1 MFHFSSCGF
10 TPDVPTQIRESM
22 QIDQRTHTTYV
33 DDYDPPKKSKKSR
46 VEEEVQDNKSREEE
60 VKENTHVQKVSR
72 RTSARIL
79 KGKQNISDSTHDLK
93 QKRKRGAILVADEA
107 VLKDQIPLNKKKK
120 IVAEVKPQEAVPEEK
135 DHIGDD
141 SGQEDDDDFLDD
153 IMPMTKKCNMDIVFK
168 ELEKDPKF
176 QGVGEWLKGIE
187 DDALLST
194 VEPVVQANV
203 PGFVST
209 EAVGKLG
216 AGSKLP
222 EFVPPQSMGNLQV
235 GTRLPGFVR
244 PESMGNVGV
253 GAKLPGFGSTFR
265 LSSSSPGIVKERSP
279 VYSQIQKML
288 RTRTSETETPTPRG
302 SLPLDLETMHQE
314 QKQEEV
320 RVDEVLVLD
329 IGSKREESIEECL
342 VQRDV
347 SRSSDRPLEI
357 EDFEKYLT
365 GDNENEQKNNNDGED
380 DISNLKGKNS
390 DTEGVENSNSV
401 QKSGAED
408 DIVHAEVE
416 VENAAIRNSEKERV
430 ENSNL
435 VQKSGP
441 EDDIVNAEV
450 EIENAAIRNSDE
462 ERVKN
467 SNSIQKSGAEDDI
480 VNEEVDIENAAIRNS
495 DEERVENSHSVQ
507 KSGAEDDIVNEEV
520 DVENAAIRNSD
531 EERVENSNSV
541 QKSGDEHDIWNAEV
555 DVQNTEGRNS
565 GYPERV
571 ENSNFESE
579 EEDANPTTKEENP
592 TMEEENTEKEETEN
606 EDSEA
611 IYSSEEES
619 MAIDEVENLDDEDL
633 EEDSQSDSSSSEE
646 DQAENNS
653 GNPEDISKPDQPE
666 NREQLNIA
674 DFEKSG
680 EQEDIVA
687 EKINEPGWRFVNYFS
702 ASHRIPKALDVMRA
716 KGIVIPLSEICRMYL
731 GINRDTVAVYMSSCK
746 MKCCYKVFR
755 SRKFQNLVLRST
767 SSLNVD
773 TLDKKLQDVT
783 TSVLSGNTH
792 NSAGKSS
799 DTEGENYLLLPSY
812 FLSRAKEQAHI
823 KCEIII
829 LAQIVLIF
837 FSFKLKKPESLKAM
851 VPSMK
856 ERTVV
861 PVSKRKV
868 NIMPETKVS
877 GKESGD
883 TRRQRNETGWNTR
896 IN

>member
-1 MFHFSSCGF
+1 M
-10 TPDVPTQIRESM
+10 
-22 QIDQRTHTTYV
+22 
-33 DDYDPPKKSKKSR
+33 
-46 VEEEVQDNKSREEE
+46 
-60 VKENTHVQKVSR
+60 
-72 RTSARIL
+72 
-79 KGKQNISDSTHDLK
+79 
-93 QKRKRGAILVADEA
+93 
-107 VLKDQIPLNKKKK
+107 KDQIPLNKKKK
-120 IVAEVKPQEAVPEEK
+120 IVAEVKPQEAVPDQK
-135 DHIGDD
+135 DHIGDSEIHSPMLVDD

-153 IMPMTKKCNMDIVFK
+153 IMPMTKKCNMDIIYK

-176 QGVGEWLKGIE
+176 QTVSKWLKEIE
-187 DDALLST
+187 DDDILST

-209 EAVGKLG
+209 EAVGNLG

-222 EFVPPQSMGNLQV
+222 EFVPPESMGNLRV
-235 GTRLPGFVR
+235 GMRLPGFVQ
-244 PESMGNVGV
+244 PESMGNVGAGSKLPEFV
-253 GAKLPGFGSTFR
+253 PTQTVGDFRAGAKLPGFGSTFR
-265 LSSSSPGIVKERSP
+265 LSSSLPGIVKERSL

-288 RTRTSETETPTPRG
+288 RTHTSETETLTPRA
-302 SLPLDLETMHQE
+302 SLPLDVETMHQEE

-320 RVDEVLVLD
+320 HVDEVLVLD

-347 SRSSDRPLEI
+347 SRSSDGPLEI
-357 EDFEKYLT
+357 EEFEKYLT
-365 GDNENEQKNNNDGED
+365 GDNETEQKNNNDGED
-380 DISNLKGKNS
+380 DILNVKGKNS

-408 DIVHAEVE
+408 DIV
-416 VENAAIRNSEKERV
+416 
-430 ENSNL
+430 
-435 VQKSGP
+435 
-441 EDDIVNAEV
+441 NAEV
-450 EIENAAIRNSDE
+450 EIENAAIRNSD
-462 ERVKN
+462 K
-467 SNSIQKSGAEDDI
+467 
-480 VNEEVDIENAAIRNS
+480 
-495 DEERVENSHSVQ
+495 ERVENSNSVQ
-507 KSGAEDDIVNEEV
+507 KSGAEDDIVNAEV
-520 DVENAAIRNSD
+520 EIENC
-531 EERVENSNSV
+531 SNSV
-541 QKSGDEHDIWNAEV
+541 PLETQTKNELKTVIQFKRVGMKHDIWNAEV
-555 DVQNTEGRNS
+555 DVRNTEGRNS
-565 GYPERV
+565 GDPERV
-571 ENSNFESE
+571 ENSNSKSD

-592 TMEEENTEKEETEN
+592 TTEEENTEVEETEN
-606 EDSEA
+606 EDSEG
-611 IYSSEEES
+611 IYSSEEEG

-646 DQAENNS
+646 EDLAGNNS
-653 GNPEDISKPDQPE
+653 GNPEDISKPEQPE
-666 NREQLNIA
+666 NHEELNIA
-674 DFEKSG
+674 KFEKSG

-687 EKINEPGWRFVNYFS
+687 EKINEPGGRFVNYFS
-702 ASHRIPKALDVMRA
+702 ASHRIPKALDVMRT
-716 KGIVIPLSEICRMYL
+716 KGNVIPLSEICRMYL

-755 SRKFQNLVLRST
+755 SRKFQNLVVHST

-773 TLDKKLQDVT
+773 TLDKKLQDIT

-799 DTEGENYLLLPSY
+799 DTEGENYLPLPSY
-812 FLSRAKEQAHI
+812 FLSRAKEQANI

-829 LAQIVLIF
+829 LDQIVLIF

-877 GKESGD
+877 GKESRD
-883 TRRQRNETGWNTR
+883 TRRQRNKTGSNTR

>member
-1 MFHFSSCGF
+1 
-10 TPDVPTQIRESM
+10 
-22 QIDQRTHTTYV
+22 
-33 DDYDPPKKSKKSR
+33 
-46 VEEEVQDNKSREEE
+46 
-60 VKENTHVQKVSR
+60 
-72 RTSARIL
+72 
-79 KGKQNISDSTHDLK
+79 
-93 QKRKRGAILVADEA
+93 
-107 VLKDQIPLNKKKK
+107 
-120 IVAEVKPQEAVPEEK
+120 
-135 DHIGDD
+135 
-141 SGQEDDDDFLDD
+141 
-153 IMPMTKKCNMDIVFK
+153 
-168 ELEKDPKF
+168 
-176 QGVGEWLKGIE
+176 
-187 DDALLST
+187 
-194 VEPVVQANV
+194 
-203 PGFVST
+203 
-209 EAVGKLG
+209 
-216 AGSKLP
+216 
-222 EFVPPQSMGNLQV
+222 
-235 GTRLPGFVR
+235 
-244 PESMGNVGV
+244 MGNVGA

-265 LSSSSPGIVKERSP
+265 LSSSSPGIVKECSP

-288 RTRTSETETPTPRG
+288 RTHTSETETLTPHG
-302 SLPLDLETMHQE
+302 SLPLDLETTHQE

-329 IGSKREESIEECL
+329 IGSKMEESTEESL
-342 VQRDV
+342 VQRNV
-347 SRSSDRPLEI
+347 SRSSDGPLEI
-357 EDFEKYLT
+357 EEFEKYLT
-365 GDNENEQKNNNDGED
+365 GNNENEQKNNNDGED
-380 DISNLKGKNS
+380 DISNLEGKNS

-430 ENSNL
+430 ENSN
-435 VQKSGP
+435 
-441 EDDIVNAEV
+441 
-450 EIENAAIRNSDE
+450 
-462 ERVKN
+462 
-467 SNSIQKSGAEDDI
+467 
-480 VNEEVDIENAAIRNS
+480 
-495 DEERVENSHSVQ
+495 SVQ
-507 KSGAEDDIVNEEV
+507 KSGAEDDIVHAEV
-520 DVENAAIRNSD
+520 DIENAAIRNSD

-555 DVQNTEGRNS
+555 DVRNTEGRNS

-571 ENSNFESE
+571 ENSNSESE

-592 TMEEENTEKEETEN
+592 TTEEENTEKEETEN

-619 MAIDEVENLDDEDL
+619 MAIDEVENLDDDDL
-633 EEDSQSDSSSSEE
+633 EEDSQIDSSSSEE
-646 DQAENNS
+646 DLAENNS
-653 GNPEDISKPDQPE
+653 GNPEDVLKPDQPE

-674 DFEKSG
+674 NFEKSG

-687 EKINEPGWRFVNYFS
+687 EKINEPGGRFVNYFS

-716 KGIVIPLSEICRMYL
+716 KGNVIPLSEICRMYL
-731 GINRDTVAVYMSSCK
+731 GINRDMVAVYMSSCK

-829 LAQIVLIF
+829 LAQIVLIC

-851 VPSMK
+851 VPSTK
-856 ERTVV
+856 ERTIV

-868 NIMPETKVS
+868 NITPETKVS

>member
-1 MFHFSSCGF
+1 
-10 TPDVPTQIRESM
+10 
-22 QIDQRTHTTYV
+22 
-33 DDYDPPKKSKKSR
+33 
-46 VEEEVQDNKSREEE
+46 
-60 VKENTHVQKVSR
+60 
-72 RTSARIL
+72 
-79 KGKQNISDSTHDLK
+79 
-93 QKRKRGAILVADEA
+93 
-107 VLKDQIPLNKKKK
+107 
-120 IVAEVKPQEAVPEEK
+120 
-135 DHIGDD
+135 
-141 SGQEDDDDFLDD
+141 
-153 IMPMTKKCNMDIVFK
+153 
-168 ELEKDPKF
+168 
-176 QGVGEWLKGIE
+176 
-187 DDALLST
+187 
-194 VEPVVQANV
+194 
-203 PGFVST
+203 
-209 EAVGKLG
+209 
-216 AGSKLP
+216 
-222 EFVPPQSMGNLQV
+222 
-235 GTRLPGFVR
+235 
-244 PESMGNVGV
+244 
-253 GAKLPGFGSTFR
+253 
-265 LSSSSPGIVKERSP
+265 
-279 VYSQIQKML
+279 ML

-302 SLPLDLETMHQE
+302 SLPLDLETTHQE

-347 SRSSDRPLEI
+347 SRSSDGPLEI
-357 EDFEKYLT
+357 EEFEKYLT

-380 DISNLKGKNS
+380 DISNVEGKNS

-408 DIVHAEVE
+408 DIVNAEVE
-416 VENAAIRNSEKERV
+416 IENAAIRNSDEERV
-430 ENSNL
+430 ENSNS
-435 VQKSGP
+435 VQKSGA

-462 ERVKN
+462 ERVEN
-467 SNSIQKSGAEDDI
+467 SN
-480 VNEEVDIENAAIRNS
+480 
-495 DEERVENSHSVQ
+495 SVQ

-520 DVENAAIRNSD
+520 DIENAAIRNSD

-555 DVQNTEGRNS
+555 DVRNTEGRNS
-565 GYPERV
+565 GDPERV
-571 ENSNFESE
+571 ENSNSESD

-592 TMEEENTEKEETEN
+592 TTEEENTEVEETEN

-611 IYSSEEES
+611 IYSSEEEG

-646 DQAENNS
+646 EDLAGNNS
-653 GNPEDISKPDQPE
+653 GNPEDVSKPEQPE

-674 DFEKSG
+674 EFEKSG

-687 EKINEPGWRFVNYFS
+687 EKINEPGGRFVNYFS

-716 KGIVIPLSEICRMYL
+716 KGNVIPLSEICRMYL

-755 SRKFQNLVLRST
+755 SRKFQNLVVRST

-799 DTEGENYLLLPSY
+799 DTEGENYLPLPSY
-812 FLSRAKEQAHI
+812 FLSRAKEQANI

-829 LAQIVLIF
+829 LDQIVLIF

-851 VPSMK
+851 VPSTK

-868 NIMPETKVS
+868 NITPETKVS

-883 TRRQRNETGWNTR
+883 TRRQRNETGSNTR

>member
-1 MFHFSSCGF
+1 MFHFSGHGF
-10 TPDVPTQIRESM
+10 TPDVPTQIHESM
-22 QIDQRTHTTYV
+22 QIDQHTHTTYE
-33 DDYDPPKKSKKSR
+33 DDYDPPKKSKKSW

-60 VKENTHVQKVSR
+60 VKDNTHVQKVSR

-93 QKRKRGAILVADEA
+93 QKQKRGAILVEDEA

-120 IVAEVKPQEAVPEEK
+120 IVAEVKPREAVPNEK
-135 DHIGDD
+135 DYVGDD

-153 IMPMTKKCNMDIVFK
+153 IMPMTKKCNMDIIFK

-187 DDALLST
+187 DDAMLST
-194 VEPVVQANV
+194 VEPVVQAHV

-222 EFVPPQSMGNLQV
+222 ESVPPQSMGNLRV
-235 GTRLPGFVR
+235 GLRLPGFVR

-253 GAKLPGFGSTFR
+253 GDKLPGFGSTFR

-288 RTRTSETETPTPRG
+288 RTRTSETETPTPCG
-302 SLPLDLETMHQE
+302 LLPLDLETTHQE

-320 RVDEVLVLD
+320 HVDEVLVLD

-347 SRSSDRPLEI
+347 SRSSDGLLEI
-357 EDFEKYLT
+357 EEFEKYLT

-380 DISNLKGKNS
+380 DISNLEGKNS

-401 QKSGAED
+401 QKSG
-408 DIVHAEVE
+408 
-416 VENAAIRNSEKERV
+416 
-430 ENSNL
+430 
-435 VQKSGP
+435 P

-450 EIENAAIRNSDE
+450 EIENTAIRNSDQE
-462 ERVKN
+462 L
-467 SNSIQKSGAEDDI
+467 
-480 VNEEVDIENAAIRNS
+480 
-495 DEERVENSHSVQ
+495 
-507 KSGAEDDIVNEEV
+507 
-520 DVENAAIRNSD
+520 
-531 EERVENSNSV
+531 VENSNSV
-541 QKSGDEHDIWNAEV
+541 QKSGNEHDIWKAEV
-555 DVQNTEGRNS
+555 DVRNTEGRNS
-565 GYPERV
+565 GDPERV
-571 ENSNFESE
+571 ENSNSESD

-592 TMEEENTEKEETEN
+592 TTEEENTEVEETENEDSEYDEEDANPTTKEENPTTEEENAEVEETEN

-611 IYSSEEES
+611 IYSSEEQG
-619 MAIDEVENLDDEDL
+619 MAIVENLDDEDL

-646 DQAENNS
+646 DLAENNS
-653 GNPEDISKPDQPE
+653 GNPEDVSKPDQPE

-674 DFEKSG
+674 DFEKSS

-687 EKINEPGWRFVNYFS
+687 EKINEPGGRFVNYFS
-702 ASHRIPKALDVMRA
+702 ASHRIPKALDVMCA
-716 KGIVIPLSEICRMYL
+716 KGNVIPLSEICRMYL

-773 TLDKKLQDVT
+773 TLDKKLQDIT

-823 KCEIII
+823 KCGIII

-837 FSFKLKKPESLKAM
+837 FHLS
-851 VPSMK
+851 
-856 ERTVV
+856 
-861 PVSKRKV
+861 
-868 NIMPETKVS
+868 
-877 GKESGD
+877 
-883 TRRQRNETGWNTR
+883 
-896 IN
+896 